1 MYQGIKHS
9 MEEHAKRP
17 LAAEWSIWLDNY
29 KIYAAP
35 FKIVQWCM
43 SINFNKTG
51 KNIRDTTPLDSWQML
66 GDKASMSLF
75 VSW

>member
-1 MYQGIKHS
+1 M
-9 MEEHAKRP
+9 
-17 LAAEWSIWLDNY
+17 DNY
-29 KIYAAP
+29 KIYAVP

-75 VSW
+75 VSWYNNLILCKHGLRTA

>member
-1 MYQGIKHS
+1 M
-9 MEEHAKRP
+9 
-17 LAAEWSIWLDNY
+17 DNY
-29 KIYAAP
+29 KIYAVP

-75 VSW
+75 VSWYNNLLLCKQGLRTA